1 MKIDQINLKKQHK
14 PIRTEINKAI
24 KKVIDNTSFILGEDV
39 TLFEKEYAQYCGT
52 EYAVGIDNGTSALEL
67 SIIALGIGKGDK
79 VIVPAFTFIATAT
92 AVHFTGAQPVFVDV
106 EEETC
111 NIDISKTE
119 ELIKND
125 KSIKAI
131 MPVHLYGQCCK
142 MDELLA
148 LAKKYNLKIVEDA
161 CQASGALYK
170 SSDGKTKMAGS
181 MGDTGCFSFYPA
193 KNLGACG
200 DGGMVITNNKELYTK
215 IRFLRDCGRTDKYLH
230 EIIGFTKR
238 LDTIQAA
245 ILRIKLRKL
254 DKWNE
259 KRRNKAK
266 LYCRLLKNSGVTAL
280 KVSDF
285 ATPIYHQFVI
295 KSEKRDA
302 LRDHLTKQE
311 IGTGVHYPI
320 PLHLQP
326 AFKFLGYKEGDFPI
340 SEKLS
345 KIVLSLPMFAEL
357 SQREIEFVAQ
367 QVHSFN
373 KL

>member
-1 MKIDQINLKKQHK
+1 MKINLIDLKKQHK
-14 PIRTEINKAI
+14 PIRTQINRAI
-24 KKVIDNTSFILGEDV
+24 KKVIDTTSFILGEDV
-39 TLFEKEYAQYCGT
+39 ALFEKEYAQYCGT
-52 EYAVGIDNGTSALEL
+52 QYAVGVDNGTSALEL
-67 SIIALGIGKGDK
+67 SLIALGIGKGDK

-92 AVHFTGAQPVFVDV
+92 SVYYTGAQPVFVDV
-106 EEETC
+106 EEDTC
-111 NIDISKTE
+111 NLDINKTE
-119 ELIKND
+119 ELIKKD
-125 KSIKAI
+125 SSIKAI
-131 MPVHLYGQCCK
+131 IPVHLYGQACR
-142 MDELLA
+142 MDEILA

-170 SSDGKTKMAGS
+170 SSDGTLKKAGS

-200 DGGMVITNNKELYTK
+200 DGGIVTTNNKDLYTK
-215 IRFLRDCGRTDKYLH
+215 IRFLRDCGRTEKYLH
-230 EIIGFTKR
+230 EMIGFTKR

-245 ILRIKLRKL
+245 ILRIKLKKL

-259 KRRNKAK
+259 KRRNKVK

-280 KVSDF
+280 AVSDF

-295 KSEKRDA
+295 KSENRDS
-302 LRDHLTKQE
+302 LRDFLTKQE

-326 AFKFLGYKEGDFPI
+326 AFKFLGYKEGDFPV

-345 KIVLSLPMFAEL
+345 KIVLSLPIYAEL
-357 SQREIEFVAQ
+357 KQREIEFIAQ
-367 QVHSFN
+367 QIHAFN
-373 KL
+373 KK